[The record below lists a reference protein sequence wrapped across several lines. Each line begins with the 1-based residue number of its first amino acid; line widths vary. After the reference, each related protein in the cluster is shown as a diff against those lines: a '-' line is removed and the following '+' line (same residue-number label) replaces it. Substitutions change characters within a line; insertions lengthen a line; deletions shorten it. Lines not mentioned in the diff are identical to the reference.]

1 MAEPSEKYILL
12 REHTGLELMKNYR
25 PLHLYEIFTS
35 TKVLRGELL
44 EGFFKT
50 GPTVVT
56 VRGIRNELL
65 RLECPAE
72 DMSRLSEEECNLLLA
87 ITSTE
92 ERYETW
98 MDRHR
103 VLFARQLL
111 PGSAVFVEVE
121 GISKILPGI
130 VRYRGILPS
139 SFGTWFGVELI
150 VSRSF
155 YLPPKKSPRLI

>member
-12 REHTGLELMKNYR
+12 REHTGEELMKNYR
-25 PLHLYEIFTS
+25 PLDLYEIFTS

-44 EGFFKT
+44 EGFFKA
-50 GPTVVT
+50 GSTVVT

-65 RLECPAE
+65 CPAE
-72 DMSRLSEEECNLLLA
+72 DMSRLSEEDCNLLLA

-103 VLFARQLL
+103 LLFARQLL
-111 PGSAVFVEVE
+111 PGSSVFVEVE

-155 YLPPKKSPRLI
+155 YLPPL

>member
-12 REHTGLELMKNYR
+12 REHSGEVLKNSG
-25 PLHLYEIFTS
+25 PLDRYEMFTL
-35 TKVLRGELL
+35 TEVLRGELL
-44 EGFFKT
+44 EGFFKAGST
-50 GPTVVT
+50 MVT
-56 VRGIRNELL
+56 VRGIRNKSL
-65 RLECPAE
+65 RLKCPAE

-87 ITSTE
+87 IASTE

-103 VLFARQLL
+103 LLFARQLL

-130 VRYRGILPS
+130 VRYRGILPF

-155 YLPPKKSPRLI
+155 YLPPL